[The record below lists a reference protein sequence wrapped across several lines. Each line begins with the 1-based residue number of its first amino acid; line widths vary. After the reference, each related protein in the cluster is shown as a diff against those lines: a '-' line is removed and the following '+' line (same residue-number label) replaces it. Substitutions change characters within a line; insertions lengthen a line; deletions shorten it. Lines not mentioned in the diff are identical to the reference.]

1 MIQLDSSVPKTQL
14 DQEKRNFGWPEA
26 LFIVGLLLY
35 LATRFIALDRFPIY
49 FFSDEAIQTLTASKL
64 IEDGFRDASGQL
76 PIYFENGG
84 QYNLSL
90 SVWLQTLVAS
100 LNHSI
105 WLTRGLSALLT
116 TIFPLTLGLALRD
129 FFKRKYW
136 WLAPFVVSVL
146 PAWFLHSRTAFET
159 ALGTAL
165 FCAFIYFYLRYRL
178 QDRDNLPIFIL
189 FGALT
194 FYAYAPL
201 QIVVVLTGLILLV
214 VDFRY
219 HFQEKKIPWLGIITL
234 IVLALPYL
242 LFRLRH
248 PQSLTQHLSILQS
261 YWAGT
266 SPFMTKLGEFF
277 SRYLKGL
284 DPRYWFT
291 SKNGDLIRHQMKHMA
306 HVPLL
311 LAPFIGLGIIKA
323 FSKLKNPALRVVL
336 IALLVAPT
344 GAALVDPA
352 ITRNLVTLV
361 PFAFLTCIG
370 LDSHLRWLGGSLRNT
385 FFPVAIVVLA
395 LLGSSIWMTHTAIN
409 KGPLWYQDYGLYGMQ
424 WGGKEL
430 SAEIKTYQ
438 AKNPDAKIIVS
449 PTWANN
455 TDIILSFFL
464 GDPLPI
470 EVNSIK
476 DWTLNQKELD
486 KSMVFILPPDD
497 YQTAQTS
504 NKFTNRELI
513 RTLEWPNG
521 ETGFYFVRLEY
532 VENVESLFEREKA
545 RRSEHKKSTISLF
558 NQDVEVTHSPLDIGV
573 ISNAFDGNTNTVIR
587 GLEANPLQILLEF
600 SEPVSMS
607 GIRLLVGLPPHI
619 LYVEI
624 SVEGKQQPLRYG
636 KQSFG
641 TEKNEWLNVN
651 FTGDYLVTRLNL
663 SLKENTANPNPHI
676 HIWEIEF
683 IQK

>member
-1 MIQLDSSVPKTQL
+1 MIQLDSSVPRKATAE
-14 DQEKRNFGWPEA
+14 EKRPFGWAEA
-26 LFIVGLLLY
+26 LFILGIVLY
-35 LATRFIALDRFPIY
+35 LATRFIALDKFPIY
-49 FFSDEAIQTLTASKL
+49 FFSDEAIQTELAAKL
-64 IEDGFRDASGQL
+64 VENGFKDSNGHL

-84 QYNLSL
+84 QFNLSL
-90 SVWLQTLVAS
+90 SVWLQTLVTPFAR
-100 LNHSI
+100 SI

-129 FFKRKYW
+129 FLKRKYW

-165 FCAFIYFYLRYRL
+165 FCAFLYFYLRYRM
-178 QDRDNLPIFIL
+178 QDRDYLPIALL

-201 QIVVVLTGLILLV
+201 QLVVVLTGLVLLLT
-214 VDFRY
+214 DWRY
-219 HFQEKKIPWLGIITL
+219 HFEGKKVPWLSVATL
-234 IVLALPYL
+234 IILILPYL
-242 LFRLRH
+242 LFRIRH
-248 PQSLTQHLSILQS
+248 PESLGRHLSILQS
-261 YWAGT
+261 YWSGT
-266 SPFMTKLGEFF
+266 APFMTKLGEFF
-277 SRYLKGL
+277 NRYLKGL

-291 SKNGDLIRHQMKHMA
+291 AKNGDLIRHQMKDMA
-306 HVPLL
+306 HFSVL
-311 LAPFIGLGIIKA
+311 LAPFLVLGLINTLG
-323 FSKLKNPALRVVL
+323 KLKHPAWRVVL

-352 ITRNLVTLV
+352 ITRSLVTLV

-532 VENVESLFEREKA
+532 VENVENLFEREKVK
-545 RRSEHKKSTISLF
+545 RSELEKSTISLLD
-558 NQDVEVTHSPLDIGV
+558 QDVEVTHSPLDIGV

-600 SEPVSMS
+600 SEPVSMR

-651 FTGDYLVTRLNL
+651 FTGEFLVTRINL

>member
-1 MIQLDSSVPKTQL
+1 MIQLDSSVPRKAIAE
-14 DQEKRNFGWPEA
+14 EKRPFGWAEA
-26 LFIVGLLLY
+26 LFILGLVLY
-35 LATRFIALDRFPIY
+35 LATRFIALDKFPIY
-49 FFSDEAIQTLTASKL
+49 FFSDEAIQTELAAKL
-64 IEDGFRDASGQL
+64 VENGFKDSNGHL

-84 QYNLSL
+84 QFNLSL
-90 SVWLQTLVAS
+90 SVWLQTLVTPFAR
-100 LNHSI
+100 SI

-129 FFKRKYW
+129 FLKRKYW

-146 PAWFLHSRTAFET
+146 PSWFLHSRTAFET

-165 FCAFIYFYLRYRL
+165 FCAFLYFYLRYRM
-178 QDRDNLPIFIL
+178 QDRDYLPIALL

-201 QIVVVLTGLILLV
+201 QLVVVLTGLVLLLT
-214 VDFRY
+214 DWRY
-219 HFQEKKIPWLGIITL
+219 HFEGKKVPWLSVATL
-234 IVLALPYL
+234 IILILPYL
-242 LFRLRH
+242 LFRIRH
-248 PQSLTQHLSILQS
+248 PESLGRHLSILQS
-261 YWAGT
+261 YWSGT
-266 SPFMTKLGEFF
+266 APFMTKLGEFF
-277 SRYLKGL
+277 NRYLKGL

-291 SKNGDLIRHQMKHMA
+291 AKNGDLIRHQMKDMA
-306 HVPLL
+306 HFSVL
-311 LAPFIGLGIIKA
+311 LAPFLVLGLIKTLG
-323 FSKLKNPALRVVL
+323 KLKHPAWRMVL
-336 IALLVAPT
+336 FALLVAPT

-409 KGPLWYQDYGLYGMQ
+409 KGPLWYRDYGLYGMQ

-438 AKNPDAKIIVS
+438 AENPDAKIIVS

-455 TDIILSFFL
+455 TDIIMSFFL

-532 VENVESLFEREKA
+532 VENVENLFEREKVK
-545 RRSEHKKSTISLF
+545 RSEHEKSTISLF
-558 NQDVEVTHSPLDIGV
+558 DQDVEVTHSPLDIGV

-600 SEPVSMS
+600 SEPVGMS

-641 TEKNEWLNVN
+641 TEKNEWLNVK
-651 FTGDYLVTRLNL
+651 FTGDYPVTRINL

>member
-1 MIQLDSSVPKTQL
+1 MIQLDSSVPRKAIAE
-14 DQEKRNFGWPEA
+14 EKRPFGWAEA
-26 LFIVGLLLY
+26 LFILGIVLY
-35 LATRFIALDRFPIY
+35 LATRFIALDKFPIY
-49 FFSDEAIQTLTASKL
+49 FFSDEAIQTELAAKL
-64 IEDGFRDASGQL
+64 VENGFKDSNGHL

-84 QYNLSL
+84 QFNLSL
-90 SVWLQTLVAS
+90 SVWLQTLVTPFAR
-100 LNHSI
+100 SI

-129 FFKRKYW
+129 FLKRKYW

-165 FCAFIYFYLRYRL
+165 FCAFLYFYLRYRM
-178 QDRDNLPIFIL
+178 QDRDYLPIALL

-201 QIVVVLTGLILLV
+201 QLVVVLTGLVLLLT
-214 VDFRY
+214 DWRY
-219 HFQEKKIPWLGIITL
+219 HFEGKKVPWLSVATL
-234 IVLALPYL
+234 IILILPYL
-242 LFRLRH
+242 LFRIRH
-248 PQSLTQHLSILQS
+248 PESLGRHLSILQS
-261 YWAGT
+261 YWSGT
-266 SPFMTKLGEFF
+266 APFMTKLGEFF
-277 SRYLKGL
+277 NRYLKGL

-291 SKNGDLIRHQMKHMA
+291 AKNGDLIRHQMKGMA
-306 HVPLL
+306 HFSVL
-311 LAPFIGLGIIKA
+311 LAPFLVLGLIKTLG
-323 FSKLKNPALRVVL
+323 KLKHPAWRMVL
-336 IALLVAPT
+336 FALLVAPT

-409 KGPLWYQDYGLYGMQ
+409 KGPLWYRDYGLYGMQ

-438 AKNPDAKIIVS
+438 AENPDAKIIVS

-464 GDPLPI
+464 GDPLPV

-532 VENVESLFEREKA
+532 VENVESLFEREKVK
-545 RRSEHKKSTISLF
+545 RSEHEKSTISLF
-558 NQDVEVTHSPLDIGV
+558 DQDVEVTHSPLDIGV

-607 GIRLLVGLPPHI
+607 GVRLLVGLPPHI
-619 LYVEI
+619 IYVEI

-641 TEKNEWLNVN
+641 TEKNEWLNVK
-651 FTGDYLVTRLNL
+651 FTGDYPVTRINL